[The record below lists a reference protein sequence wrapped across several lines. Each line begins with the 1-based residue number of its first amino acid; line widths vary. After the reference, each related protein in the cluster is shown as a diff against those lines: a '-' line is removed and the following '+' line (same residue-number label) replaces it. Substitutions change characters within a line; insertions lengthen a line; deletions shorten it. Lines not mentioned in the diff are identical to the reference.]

1 VVLRTFSKV
10 YGLAAMRVGWG
21 VFPPEIAAQLRK
33 ILNPNNISAASQA
46 AATAAMRDQAYMR
59 KVRGET
65 AARRDRFAA
74 QMRGLGLGVPESHT
88 NFALLRFASPKA
100 ASAAGQALRDEGI
113 LMRGIGG
120 YGLAD
125 CLRATIGAE
134 EDMQLARDILAT
146 WSNGWSNGETTT

>member
-1 VVLRTFSKV
+1 
-10 YGLAAMRVGWG
+10 

-33 ILNPNNISAASQA
+33 IINPNNISAASQA

-74 QMRGLGLGVPESHT
+74 QMRDLGLGVLESHT
-88 NFALLRFASPKA
+88 NFALLRFASTEA
-100 ASAAGQALRDEGI
+100 ASSAGRTLRAEGI
-113 LMRGIGG
+113 LMRAMGG

-125 CLRATIGAE
+125 CLRVTIGAE
-134 EDMQLARDILAT
+134 EDMQLAHDTLAA
-146 WSNGWSNGETTT
+146 WSNGETTT

>member
-1 VVLRTFSKV
+1 
-10 YGLAAMRVGWG
+10 MRVGWG

-33 ILNPNNISAASQA
+33 IIFPNNISAASQA
-46 AATAAMRDQAYMR
+46 AATAAMHDQAYMR
-59 KVRGET
+59 KIRDET
-65 AARRDRFAA
+65 AKRRNHFAA

-88 NFALLRFASPKA
+88 NFTLLRFASGEA

-113 LMRGIGG
+113 LMRAMNG

-134 EDMQLARDILAT
+134 EDMQLAHDTLAA
-146 WSNGWSNGETTT
+146 WSNGETTT